1 MIANRPTR
9 PCRLPHPKLPLLSAC
24 MSSVAGCLVAATLAL
39 AAEPLG
45 DPQTLPW
52 NSAEGAEQFEAL
64 TGPRRMLDQS
74 GIDASHLYRFRDFKP
89 WSVDEDETLLKILYR
104 LPRFSPAQLERWRQE
119 LLPWNEVLEDPE
131 KFRVAVVRVDG
142 RAKSIE
148 TVTVPPRPAERL
160 GFTSYYRVRLT
171 MDGSPHQ
178 AVVYS
183 RAIPGAWESLRQ
195 AGTNIDQRAS
205 FLGMLLKVGDQVDG
219 IQQFVF
225 ASSRIAWHPDQAI
238 PQLNVGPSQILL
250 GQLGMD
256 LGLFDDVVDRRSLVP
271 QDRECF
277 YQMLAAASRADPE
290 DLVKR
295 TRGKY
300 GLAPLITE
308 YDSHRGNLVALT
320 VGARRAVKIPII
332 EDDLRER
339 FGLTHYYEINGF
351 VDERVRVKRDQN
363 DVEGTVYNRYP
374 IVFCVVELPDGM
386 PVGDDINE
394 TIRVPAFSFK
404 MYAYKT
410 DFTSEGGQRRR
421 QLSPLLIG
429 RRPTWIQYQ
438 RTFNPYLGLIAGGLF
453 VAALAGVSFGLW
465 RYSQGDEE
473 FRRSTLARQY
483 APDDNNSLDELT
495 GDAGDVPDFSYL
507 ERSGDD

>member
-1 MIANRPTR
+1 
-9 PCRLPHPKLPLLSAC
+9 
-24 MSSVAGCLVAATLAL
+24 
-39 AAEPLG
+39 
-45 DPQTLPW
+45 
-52 NSAEGAEQFEAL
+52 
-64 TGPRRMLDQS
+64 
-74 GIDASHLYRFRDFKP
+74 
-89 WSVDEDETLLKILYR
+89 
-104 LPRFSPAQLERWRQE
+104 
-119 LLPWNEVLEDPE
+119 
-131 KFRVAVVRVDG
+131 
-142 RAKSIE
+142 
-148 TVTVPPRPAERL
+148 
-160 GFTSYYRVRLT
+160 
-171 MDGSPHQ
+171 
-178 AVVYS
+178 
-183 RAIPGAWESLRQ
+183 
-195 AGTNIDQRAS
+195 
-205 FLGMLLKVGDQVDG
+205 
-219 IQQFVF
+219 
-225 ASSRIAWHPDQAI
+225 
-238 PQLNVGPSQILL
+238 
-250 GQLGMD
+250 MD

-404 MYAYKT
+404 MVRIQNRLHIRGRAT
-410 DFTSEGGQRRR
+410 PPSAEPPVDWPPADMDPVPADLQSLSGPNRRR
-421 QLSPLLIG
+421 AVCRSAGRSFVRIVAIQPG
-429 RRPTWIQYQ
+429 RR
-438 RTFNPYLGLIAGGLF
+438 R
-453 VAALAGVSFGLW
+453 VSAFDSCATI
-465 RYSQGDEE
+465 RA
-473 FRRSTLARQY
+473 RR
-483 APDDNNSLDELT
+483 
-495 GDAGDVPDFSYL
+495 
-507 ERSGDD
+507 